1 MSIEMFADGADEPF
15 VESFCGGFDAL
26 RECADCDDWMGL
38 GENHG
43 LFLRWYVEGVPVF
56 WFPLLDYPSE
66 RTASA

>member
-1 MSIEMFADGADEPF
+1 MSIEMFADGADEAFPEVAGAELERF
-15 VESFCGGFDAL
+15 PERVDGEVWVDF
-26 RECADCDDWMGL
+26 